1 LTTFEPL
8 DRDDLLALRAASTAT
23 LSTQLFRLGLRNQV
37 LAGLRL
43 LSQAMPR
50 MVGEAFTLRYIPAR
64 EDIDTLDVYDD
75 YDHPQR
81 RAIEACPEGHV
92 LVMDCRGEGRAA
104 SAGHILLTRL
114 QVRGAAGC
122 VTDGTLRDTP
132 AIAGLSMSVYAA
144 GASPMT
150 NLALHHAV
158 DLQVPIGCAGVA
170 VYPGDVL
177 VGDAEGVVCV
187 PRHLVP
193 IVAQPAMAQEHL
205 EEFILRKIENGAP
218 LRGTYPPNEATLRE
232 YRIAAEPIDGHIAR

>member
-1 LTTFEPL
+1 MTTVEPL
-8 DRDDLLALRAASTAT
+8 AENDLTALHAVSTAT
-23 LSTQLFRLGLRNQV
+23 LATQLFRLGLRNQV
-37 LAGLRL
+37 LAGLRV
-43 LSQAMPR
+43 LSRNGPR
-50 MVGEAFTLRYIPAR
+50 MVGEAFTLRYIPSR

-81 RAIEACPEGHV
+81 KAVETCPQGHV

-104 SAGHILLTRL
+104 SAGHILLTRM
-114 QVRGAAGC
+114 QVRGCAGV

-132 AIAGLSMSVYAA
+132 AIADLTMPVYAA

-177 VGDAEGVVCV
+177 VGDEEGVVCV
-187 PRHLVP
+187 PRHLVAT
-193 IVAQPAMAQEHL
+193 VARPGKAQEEL
-205 EEFILRKIENGAP
+205 EEFILRKVQSGAP
-218 LRGTYPPNEATLRE
+218 LRGTYPADEATLAE
-232 YRIAAEPIDGHIAR
+232 YRAGNGHRVH

>member
-1 LTTFEPL
+1 LTTTDPL
-8 DRDDLLALRAASTAT
+8 DGNDLAALRETSTAT
-23 LSTQLFRLGLRNQV
+23 VATQLFRLGLRNQV

-43 LSQAMPR
+43 LSTSGSR
-50 MVGEAFTLRYIPAR
+50 MAGEAFTLRYIPSR

-75 YDHPQR
+75 YEHPQR
-81 RAIEACPEGHV
+81 KAVETCPEGHV

-104 SAGHILLTRL
+104 SAGHILLTRM
-114 QVRGAAGC
+114 QVRGAAGF
-122 VTDGTLRDTP
+122 VSDGTLRDTP

-177 VGDAEGVVCV
+177 VGDDEGVVCV

-193 IVAQPAMAQEHL
+193 VVAQPGQAQEQL
-205 EEFILRKIENGAP
+205 EEFILGKIRGGAP
-218 LRGTYPPNEATLRE
+218 LRGTYPPDEATLRE
-232 YRIAAEPIDGHIAR
+232 YRNAVDGHIARIH